1 MSIKKGLIGWLGAFL
16 AFDISILASVMIQQ
30 VSLSESIEIAK
41 IASTFLAPPLL
52 LLLSTVIPP
61 DAKASLAFWRFKYA
75 LPGHRAFSKYMYSD
89 NRIDERWLQENITP
103 LPSTAREQ
111 NVEWYRIYRKH
122 HKEEAIQDIN
132 KRFLLFRDLATISFL
147 FLIILPVILRAT
159 HTEVTIWPI
168 IIVFLIQYLMS
179 AIAAHQMGIRLV
191 CTALA
196 IEASKK

>member
-16 AFDISILASVMIQQ
+16 AFDISILASVMLQQ

-41 IASTFLAPPLL
+41 IISTFLAPPLL

-61 DAKASLAFWRFKYA
+61 NVKASLAFWRFKNA

-89 NRIDERWLQENITP
+89 SRIDDRWLQENISP
-103 LPSTAREQ
+103 LPSTARDQ

-122 HKEEAIQDIN
+122 HKEGAIQDIN

-147 FLIILPVILRAT
+147 FLIILPLILRAT
-159 HTEVTIWPI
+159 HAEVTIWPI

-179 AIAAHQMGIRLV
+179 AIAARQMGIRLV

-196 IEASKK
+196 IETSKE

>member
-1 MSIKKGLIGWLGAFL
+1 ML
-16 AFDISILASVMIQQ
+16 QQ
-30 VSLSESIEIAK
+30 VSLSESIEIVK
-41 IASTFLAPPLL
+41 IISTFLAPPLL

-61 DAKASLAFWRFKYA
+61 NVKASLAFWRFKNA

-89 NRIDERWLQENITP
+89 SRIDDRWLQENISP
-103 LPSTAREQ
+103 LPSTARDQ

-122 HKEEAIQDIN
+122 HKEGAIQDIN

-147 FLIILPVILRAT
+147 FLIILPLILRAT
-159 HTEVTIWPI
+159 HAEVTIWPI

-179 AIAAHQMGIRLV
+179 AIAARQMGIRLV

-196 IEASKK
+196 IETSKE